1 MHPWAGKPG
10 KTWPMRVCRADWNGR
25 NLLML
30 YFAYSKEIEVSIVQ
44 RLINLGVDVN
54 QICKPY
60 REATEHSF
68 VSLFFNKNC
77 AEVALC
83 LKKPVDVA
91 ILRILKEA
99 GAKVN
104 FENL

>member
-1 MHPWAGKPG
+1 MK
-10 KTWPMRVCRADWNGR
+10 VCRADWNGR
-25 NLLML
+25 NILML
-30 YFAYSKEIEVSIVQ
+30 YFAYSEEIEISIVQ
-44 RLINLGVDVN
+44 RCVKLGVDVN

-60 REATEHSF
+60 RENTEHSF

-83 LKKPVDVA
+83 KHNNKLVDIA
-91 ILRILKEA
+91 ILKIFAEA

-104 FENL
+104 FEKI